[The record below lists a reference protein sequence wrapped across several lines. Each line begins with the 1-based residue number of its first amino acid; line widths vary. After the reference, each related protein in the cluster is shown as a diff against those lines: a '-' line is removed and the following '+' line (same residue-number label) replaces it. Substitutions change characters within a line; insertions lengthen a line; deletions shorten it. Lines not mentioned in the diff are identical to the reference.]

1 MPHNRFKESWWL
13 RGGHAQT
20 LWPALVR
27 RVPLHVRSERLELPD
42 GDVVRL
48 DWVGTNGP
56 IFVSRLSSLSL
67 LKEKTWYS

>member
-56 IFVSRLSSLSL
+56 IVIVLPGLQGDVASPYAR
-67 LKEKTWYS
+67 